1 MVSRTLGATM
11 ARSMRAASFGTL
23 MDLVSDGAPL
33 GAVGLGV
40 RRAIDPPDQSLIRLT
55 LGAGGGDEGRD
66 RAGPESD
73 PGGRFLA
80 RPAPA
85 SPGMGQG
92 VALEAEEDR
101 KTLRWTVF
109 PTTAAALPGGA
120 ETLRDG
126 GLDALMR
133 IADDRL
139 HAPRRPRRVSLRRN
153 SVQIGSASEVPV
165 SKPGTSRR
173 PSVFTPMAGMTATE
187 SWPLL
192 RHWSERQW
200 RPARR
205 AGPRGRTHRSRD
217 RASPLPAAG

>member
-1 MVSRTLGATM
+1 MS
-11 ARSMRAASFGTL
+11 AASFGTL
-23 MDLVSDGAPL
+23 LDLVSDGPPL

-40 RRAIDPPDQSLIRLT
+40 RRAIDPPDQPLIRLT

-73 PGGRFLA
+73 PGGVFWPGL
-80 RPAPA
+80 RPPLPA
-85 SPGMGQG
+85 WAMALRWMRRRIRKHSGGLFSRRRRQRCQ
-92 VALEAEEDR
+92 VALRPFETAGLMPSWAAEI
-101 KTLRWTVF
+101 TSFT
-109 PTTAAALPGGA
+109 
-120 ETLRDG
+120 
-126 GLDALMR
+126 
-133 IADDRL
+133 
-139 HAPRRPRRVSLRRN
+139 PRRPRRVSLRRN

-165 SKPGTSRR
+165 SKHGTSRR
-173 PSVFTPMAGMTATE
+173 PSVFPPMAGMTATE

-205 AGPRGRTHRSRD
+205 AGPRGRSHRSRT